1 MRMMSSCRRRR
12 RLGPHQD
19 LTSND
24 SSTDSFFQLPLQIY
38 LKAHRISPFYLTNT
52 HIPHTMATQ
61 QAADAVKDGVQAVAD
76 KVSELTTSDNTT
88 TTQPTLL
95 KDEVTGEMVSKTEL
109 KKRQKAREKEAKKAE
124 AAASRQAPPAP
135 KRKAADDEAQLNPN
149 VSRTVNGRDEVCYLT
164 DIV

>member
-1 MRMMSSCRRRR
+1 
-12 RLGPHQD
+12 
-19 LTSND
+19 
-24 SSTDSFFQLPLQIY
+24 
-38 LKAHRISPFYLTNT
+38 
-52 HIPHTMATQ
+52 MAAQ

-88 TTQPTLL
+88 QPNLL

-124 AAASRQAPPAP
+124 AAASKQAPPAP

-149 VSRTVNGRDEVCYLT
+149 VSQTINGRCKV
-164 DIV
+164 

>member
-1 MRMMSSCRRRR
+1 
-12 RLGPHQD
+12 
-19 LTSND
+19 
-24 SSTDSFFQLPLQIY
+24 
-38 LKAHRISPFYLTNT
+38 
-52 HIPHTMATQ
+52 MATQ